1 MLVHGQDTMRKGY
14 GNMSNDNEWRDS
26 DTSDINAIVYNT
38 VEFTLKDKLTEAETM
53 LVLSCA
59 KHRGIKAA
67 VSKSRRIVTTSADY
81 VDDATGILA
90 DALVIEQVALIKHIT
105 EYEIQ
110 YDKDV
115 VSI

>member
-1 MLVHGQDTMRKGY
+1 MKRGF

-26 DTSDINAIVYNT
+26 DTEDINAIVHNT
-38 VEFTLKDKLTEAETM
+38 VEFTLKDTLTEAEVM

-59 KHRGIKAA
+59 KHRGIKTT
-67 VSKSRRIVTTSADY
+67 VSKSRRIISTAADY
-81 VDDATGILA
+81 VDEATGILA
-90 DALVIEQVALIKHIT
+90 DALVIEQVALIRHIT

-115 VSI
+115 VNI

>member
-1 MLVHGQDTMRKGY
+1 
-14 GNMSNDNEWRDS
+14 MSNDNEWRDS

-59 KHRGIKAA
+59 KHRGIKTA
-67 VSKSRRIVTTSADY
+67 VSKSRRVVTTSADY
-81 VDDATGILA
+81 VDEATGILA

-110 YDKDV
+110 YDKEV
-115 VSI
+115 TKI

>member
-1 MLVHGQDTMRKGY
+1 
-14 GNMSNDNEWRDS
+14 
-26 DTSDINAIVYNT
+26 
-38 VEFTLKDKLTEAETM
+38 M

-59 KHRGIKAA
+59 KHRGIKTN
-67 VSKSRRIVTTSADY
+67 VSKSRRIITTGADY
-81 VDDATGILA
+81 VDEATGILA

>member
-1 MLVHGQDTMRKGY
+1 MKRGF

-26 DTSDINAIVYNT
+26 DTKDINAIVHNT
-38 VEFTLKDKLTEAETM
+38 VEFTLKDKLTEAEVM

-59 KHRGIKAA
+59 KHRGIKTN
-67 VSKSRRIVTTSADY
+67 VSKSRRIITTGADY
-81 VDDATGILA
+81 VDEATGILA

-110 YDKDV
+110 YDKEII
-115 VSI
+115 SI